1 MSTEFRF
8 RYIAS
13 NLKLLVVS
21 TAFVVA
27 ACNDVGRPDTVVDP
41 STVDD
46 PSEPVDETDS
56 SDVTDVSDVTEPA
69 IESDESDVTDPADAS
84 EVEEPV
90 LTFRVLSPETR
101 TSYELGDSIR
111 IELEVEGGDGNFSS
125 YTVVALSNLDGALGS
140 TAAAAST
147 SLTITPVSPGFHVL
161 TLRLMEGE
169 SVLDTEV
176 LDIGICGWQLVDDFD
191 AGLDDTRWVTKDDA
205 YWEPRG
211 WIEMTGNATTR
222 KGAIFGTTPIV
233 SATNAHMRFKIST
246 GQCDT
251 IGSCGSSSCSADG
264 FALSVYPVD
273 SSDEVSAILDLASNG
288 GGLGFNI
295 PSTSCASASDCEPN
309 FDCRESVCVIDS
321 FHIEFDTWE
330 NGYDPTWQNHMGLM
344 LNADAGNHVFYQNLP
359 SMEDNQWHTVEVT
372 INGTQVSVKFD
383 DLEPLGGE
391 IPEFQF
397 KGGSIAFTGSTG
409 SCTNYHRFDDLEIE
423 PLCRFID

>member
-1 MSTEFRF
+1 MVT
-8 RYIAS
+8 
-13 NLKLLVVS
+13 
-21 TAFVVA
+21 

-111 IELEVEGGDGNFSS
+111 IELEVEGGDGNFSD

-222 KGAIFGTTPIV
+222 KGAIFGRRPSFRRPTHICGQDFHR
-233 SATNAHMRFKIST
+233 AMRY
-246 GQCDT
+246 DWV
-251 IGSCGSSSCSADG
+251 
-264 FALSVYPVD
+264 LR
-273 SSDEVSAILDLASNG
+273 L
-288 GGLGFNI
+288 
-295 PSTSCASASDCEPN
+295 
-309 FDCRESVCVIDS
+309 
-321 FHIEFDTWE
+321 IE
-330 NGYDPTWQNHMGLM
+330 L
-344 LNADAGNHVFYQNLP
+344 
-359 SMEDNQWHTVEVT
+359 
-372 INGTQVSVKFD
+372 
-383 DLEPLGGE
+383 
-391 IPEFQF
+391 
-397 KGGSIAFTGSTG
+397 
-409 SCTNYHRFDDLEIE
+409 
-423 PLCRFID
+423 

>member
-140 TAAAAST
+140 NRRRC
-147 SLTITPVSPGFHVL
+147 LDVSN
-161 TLRLMEGE
+161 
-169 SVLDTEV
+169 DY
-176 LDIGICGWQLVDDFD
+176 
-191 AGLDDTRWVTKDDA
+191 TR
-205 YWEPRG
+205 
-211 WIEMTGNATTR
+211 
-222 KGAIFGTTPIV
+222 
-233 SATNAHMRFKIST
+233 
-246 GQCDT
+246 
-251 IGSCGSSSCSADG
+251 
-264 FALSVYPVD
+264 
-273 SSDEVSAILDLASNG
+273 
-288 GGLGFNI
+288 
-295 PSTSCASASDCEPN
+295 
-309 FDCRESVCVIDS
+309 
-321 FHIEFDTWE
+321 
-330 NGYDPTWQNHMGLM
+330 
-344 LNADAGNHVFYQNLP
+344 
-359 SMEDNQWHTVEVT
+359 
-372 INGTQVSVKFD
+372 
-383 DLEPLGGE
+383 
-391 IPEFQF
+391 
-397 KGGSIAFTGSTG
+397 
-409 SCTNYHRFDDLEIE
+409 
-423 PLCRFID
+423 